1 MDAKRG
7 SSGGGSRTEEVGEM
21 ACCPLKNEIP
31 DPDPVSE
38 LVLGGWEPGG
48 GRRKTRDGRREMG
61 SGRRKTENGKRTT
74 RNVKTGSGGM
84 DPVTP
89 DVLGSTVADIYIY
102 IYTLH
107 IHNIY
112 IYIYIY
118 V

>member
-1 MDAKRG
+1 
-7 SSGGGSRTEEVGEM
+7 M

-31 DPDPVSE
+31 DPDLVSE
-38 LVLGGWEPGG
+38 SVLGGWKPGG

-89 DVLGSTVADIYIY
+89 DVLGSTVADIVNDIVYDTVHDIVY
-102 IYTLH
+102 
-107 IHNIY
+107 
-112 IYIYIY
+112 Y
-118 V
+118 VV